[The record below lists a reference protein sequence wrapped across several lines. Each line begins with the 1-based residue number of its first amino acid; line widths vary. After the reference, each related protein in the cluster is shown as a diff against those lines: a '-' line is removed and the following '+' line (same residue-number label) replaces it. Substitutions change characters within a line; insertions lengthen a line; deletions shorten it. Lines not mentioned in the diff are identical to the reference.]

1 MKITWKT
8 VEPLLIWLALYLV
21 PVPAGL
27 NANQWHYFA
36 IFAAVI
42 AGLIL
47 LPPENLPI
55 LEWLGIKTS
64 KSL

>member
-1 MKITWKT
+1 MKVTWKT
-8 VEPLLIWLALYLV
+8 IAPLGIWLAIYLV

-36 IFAAVI
+36 VFAAVN

-47 LPPENLPI
+47 ESMPV
-55 LEWLGIKTS
+55 GARS
-64 KSL
+64 A

>member
-1 MKITWKT
+1 MKVTWKT
-8 VEPLLIWLALYLV
+8 IAPLAIWLAIYLV

-27 NANQWHYFA
+27 NADQWHYFA

-47 LPPENLPI
+47 ENR
-55 LEWLGIKTS
+55 S
-64 KSL
+64 RSARSA